1 MSYAHTDVFL
11 LCFSMVNPTSFH
23 NITKKWVP
31 EIRSN
36 NPTAPIILIGTQSD
50 LLLDVNVLINL
61 DRSNVKPV
69 LSSRARSMA
78 EKIRATEYIE
88 CSSLTQKNLKE
99 AFDSA
104 IFAAIKNKTRKTKK
118 RRFSDRRTKAF
129 SRCSWKKFF
138 CFIWTP
144 CDCRPCGLWTEPC
157 YLFDSPTFTS
167 ITYSVCGHIALFPFF
182 FNDLAY
188 FQWDAKWGNKR
199 HDWEHWANISS
210 DYREDSGSFSHWPGT
225 TVLFTLH
232 LHVWFGSHSLRPL
245 ERIGRCELTLQ
256 CGEMKRSSS
265 GRHRERKEKRPGL
278 HVKLW
283 ICMVL
288 CLLM

>member
-1 MSYAHTDVFL
+1 MPPHMDYFYHESRVPSACGLTREDELDPAVISCMLVGDGAVGKTSMIISYTSNGYPTEYKQTVFNDSQVQIDGSPVKVQLVDTAGQEEFDEFRAMSYAHTDVFL

-36 NPTAPIILIGTQSD
+36 NPTAPIILVGTQSD
-50 LLLDVNVLINL
+50 RLLDVNVLINL
-61 DRSNVKPV
+61 DRSNVKPI

-138 CFIWTP
+138 CFI
-144 CDCRPCGLWTEPC
+144 
-157 YLFDSPTFTS
+157 
-167 ITYSVCGHIALFPFF
+167 
-182 FNDLAY
+182 
-188 FQWDAKWGNKR
+188 
-199 HDWEHWANISS
+199 
-210 DYREDSGSFSHWPGT
+210 
-225 TVLFTLH
+225 
-232 LHVWFGSHSLRPL
+232 
-245 ERIGRCELTLQ
+245 
-256 CGEMKRSSS
+256 
-265 GRHRERKEKRPGL
+265 
-278 HVKLW
+278 
-283 ICMVL
+283 
-288 CLLM
+288 